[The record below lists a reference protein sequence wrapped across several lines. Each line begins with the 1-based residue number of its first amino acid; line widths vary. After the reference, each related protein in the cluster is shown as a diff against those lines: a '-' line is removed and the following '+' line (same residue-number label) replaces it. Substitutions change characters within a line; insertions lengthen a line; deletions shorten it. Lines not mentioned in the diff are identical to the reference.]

1 MGHAVSE
8 AAARSVRKSQAVKA
22 AERIPEQIL
31 KDIRSNLAA
40 KLAVTPADQAW
51 LLEQYDAVSSCMVED
66 ALAYNALHAQYTA
79 LDEKDYPG
87 QVELMQKRITELVGE
102 RDKLTEQNEE
112 FRRVYEM
119 ENSHATVTVECAM
132 SPGGANEMVSEH

>member
-51 LLEQYDAVSSCMVED
+51 LLERFDISSSCLAD
-66 ALAYNALHAQYTA
+66 AANAYNALHAQYTA
-79 LDEKDYPG
+79 LVKEH
-87 QVELMQKRITELVGE
+87 E
-102 RDKLTEQNEE
+102 KLTEQNEE

-119 ENSHATVTVECAM
+119 ENSRTTVTVEREYDM
-132 SPGGANEMVSEH
+132 RR